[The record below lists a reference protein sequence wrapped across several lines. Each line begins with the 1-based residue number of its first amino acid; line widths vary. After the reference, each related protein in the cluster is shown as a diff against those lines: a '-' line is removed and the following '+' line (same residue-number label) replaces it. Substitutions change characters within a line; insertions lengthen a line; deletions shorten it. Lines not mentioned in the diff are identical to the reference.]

1 MDAAL
6 FYMKENRIMP
16 TLLILFGL
24 RFFFYSEDHEPM
36 HVHVQ
41 RDNNTAKFD
50 FSGDEVF
57 LVYNHGLS
65 NQDIKK
71 CKENHCRTQR
81 RVLQQTESLLW
92 KITPIWE
99 NRKTT
104 SNKMMQNIKDAL
116 HLIGGRRLLA
126 IQ

>member
-1 MDAAL
+1 
-6 FYMKENRIMP
+6 MP

-65 NQDIKK
+65 NQDIKNA
-71 CKENHCRTQR
+71 KENHCRTQR
-81 RVLQQTESLLW
+81 RVLQQMESLLW
-92 KITPIWE
+92 KMTLVW
-99 NRKTT
+99 K
-104 SNKMMQNIKDAL
+104 K
-116 HLIGGRRLLA
+116 
-126 IQ
+126 

>member
-1 MDAAL
+1 
-6 FYMKENRIMP
+6 MP

-65 NQDIKK
+65 AQDIKNAK
-71 CKENHCRTQR
+71 KNHRRTQR
-81 RVLQQTESLLW
+81 RVLQQMESLLW
-92 KITPIWE
+92 KMTPIW
-99 NRKTT
+99 RK
-104 SNKMMQNIKDAL
+104 
-116 HLIGGRRLLA
+116 
-126 IQ
+126 

>member
-1 MDAAL
+1 
-6 FYMKENRIMP
+6 MP

-50 FSGDEVF
+50 FSGDKVF

-65 NQDIKK
+65 NQDIKNARK
-71 CKENHCRTQR
+71 IIVEHKE
-81 RVLQQTESLLW
+81 EF
-92 KITPIWE
+92 
-99 NRKTT
+99 
-104 SNKMMQNIKDAL
+104 SNKWKAYFEK
-116 HLIGGRRLLA
+116 
-126 IQ
+126 

>member
-1 MDAAL
+1 
-6 FYMKENRIMP
+6 MP

-50 FSGDEVF
+50 FSGNEVF

-65 NQDIKK
+65 NQDIKNARK
-71 CKENHCRTQR
+71 IIVKHKE
-81 RVLQQTESLLW
+81 EF
-92 KITPIWE
+92 
-99 NRKTT
+99 
-104 SNKMMQNIKDAL
+104 SNKWKAYF
-116 HLIGGRRLLA
+116 GK
-126 IQ
+126 